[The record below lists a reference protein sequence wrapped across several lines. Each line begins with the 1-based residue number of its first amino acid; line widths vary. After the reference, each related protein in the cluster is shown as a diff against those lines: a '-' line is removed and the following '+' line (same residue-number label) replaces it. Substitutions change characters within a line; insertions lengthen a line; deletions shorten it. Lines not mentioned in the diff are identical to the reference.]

1 MARIATSG
9 DVTINLA
16 KMNLPDRQIPIRVRL
31 NDGARADIGQI
42 RLLPVPARNGPV
54 PLMNVADVSFGAGPA
69 TITRYDRSRN
79 ITITADRGNIPLGDA
94 VKILNNLPAMKN
106 LPASVR
112 PVESGEAEIL
122 SSIVSGFL
130 LAMLIGIFCIYALL
144 VLLFHDVLQPI
155 TILSALPPSAGG
167 AFLMLWLM
175 GMDLSLPSLI
185 GLLMLMGIVTK
196 NSILLV
202 EYAVMARRERG
213 MGRQEA
219 LIDACSKRARPIIMT
234 TIAMAAGMLPI
245 TLGLSGD
252 ASFRAPMG
260 AAVIGGL
267 FASTGLS
274 LFVVPVIYT
283 LMDDFEHWVK
293 RLFGRHPKPV
303 PVVVDAGK

>member
-1 MARIATSG
+1 
-9 DVTINLA
+9 
-16 KMNLPDRQIPIRVRL
+16 
-31 NDGARADIGQI
+31 
-42 RLLPVPARNGPV
+42 
-54 PLMNVADVSFGAGPA
+54 MNVADVSLGAGPA
-69 TITRYDRSRN
+69 QITRYNRSRN
-79 ITITADRGNIPLGDA
+79 ITISADRGTIPLGRA
-94 VKILNNLPAMKN
+94 VQIARNLPAMKN
-106 LPASVR
+106 LPAGVR
-112 PVESGEAEIL
+112 PLESGEAEFQGRIFG
-122 SSIVSGFL
+122 GFII
-130 LAMLIGIFCIYALL
+130 AMITGIFCIYALL

-167 AFLMLWLM
+167 AFVMLKLM

-213 MGRQEA
+213 MSRLDA

-252 ASFRAPMG
+252 SSFRAPMG

-267 FASTGLS
+267 FASTALS

-283 LMDDFEHWVK
+283 LMDDFEQRVK
-293 RLFGRHPKPV
+293 RLFGRFRRSKSAPGAAAAPEGPAH
-303 PVVVDAGK
+303 